1 MQNNFTPVTLMGL
14 PVDEPELICKIEP
27 GEEPWIPSD
36 QASRELRILP
46 GNKSGGVTSEPA
58 IAPYRQYRGTTWT
71 YPEVID
77 LLVIWREREIQQE
90 LQRSHRNI
98 ETFQVV
104 ASKMAKRGHKRSALE
119 CRSKIKTLKRDY
131 RIAKANNS
139 PGKGHL
145 AWLFYDQLDHL
156 LANDA
161 NIPPPDRLPSLSH
174 RGASLAD
181 TISQCSTEEE
191 PMPEGPKECS
201 PASRELFALRTQSPT
216 EISTMTDISPVLH
229 VKEEAPEEIPVMPP
243 MGIAEDGSPAP
254 LLASAPCEKP
264 GSSASTADGAV
275 TPCQSPSP
283 GPARSYAAER
293 LANIRKRKRKNRQD
307 LALEIT
313 QAADKRVQAAT
324 DRILTALGEY
334 ARADLEDRERDRVDT
349 EQIIALMNRQTE
361 LLESLVRKQAE
372 AQASAPPALTRH
384 ARLPR
389 LEQPSHPAEPSPLR
403 LAVPRRP
410 VSRARYRR

>member
-1 MQNNFTPVTLMGL
+1 MQSNYSSVALLGL

-27 GEEPWIPSD
+27 GEEPWILSE
-36 QASRELRILP
+36 QAARERRILP
-46 GNKSGGVTSEPA
+46 GNKSAAEPAEPA

-145 AWLFYDQLDHL
+145 AWLFYDRLDHL

-161 NIPPPDRLPSLSH
+161 NIPPPDTLPSFSH
-174 RGASLAD
+174 RGVSRAD
-181 TISQCSTEEE
+181 SISQCSTEEE
-191 PMPEGPKECS
+191 GMLEGTKELS
-201 PASRELFALRTQSPT
+201 PASQEPLASRIQSPG
-216 EISTMTDISPVLH
+216 EASSLSDCFPVVH
-229 VKEEAPEEIPVMPP
+229 IKEEASDEI
-243 MGIAEDGSPAP
+243 GIAEVGSPAP
-254 LLASAPCEKP
+254 LLPSASCDKP
-264 GSSASTADGAV
+264 GSSASTVDGAG
-275 TPCQSPSP
+275 TPSPSPLP

-293 LANIRKRKRKNRQD
+293 LANIRKRKKKNRQD
-307 LALEIT
+307 MALEIT

-324 DRILTALGEY
+324 DRILTALSEY
-334 ARADLEDRERDRVDT
+334 AKADLEDRERDRLDT

-361 LLESLVRKQAE
+361 LLESLVRKQSE
-372 AQASAPPALTRH
+372 AQAPVSPVLTRH

-389 LEQPSHPAEPSPLR
+389 LGQTTHSADSSPLR
-403 LAVPRRP
+403 LGVSRRP
-410 VSRARYRR
+410 VARARYRR

>member
-1 MQNNFTPVTLMGL
+1 MQNNIATVALLGL
-14 PVDEPELICKIEP
+14 PIDEPELICKIEP

-36 QASRELRILP
+36 QASRERRILP
-46 GNKSGGVTSEPA
+46 GNKSGGVTPEPA

-145 AWLFYDQLDHL
+145 AWLFYDRLDHL

-161 NIPPPDRLPSLSH
+161 NIPPPDKLPNFSQ

-181 TISQCSTEEE
+181 TVSQCSTEEE
-191 PMPEGPKECS
+191 PMLDGAKECS
-201 PASRELFALRTQSPT
+201 PANRELFALRTQSPT
-216 EISTMTDISPVLH
+216 EISNMTGCCPVLQI
-229 VKEEAPEEIPVMPP
+229 KEEAPDDSPVMPP
-243 MGIAEDGSPAP
+243 VGFAEVSSPAP
-254 LLASAPCEKP
+254 PPSSAPCEKP
-264 GSSASTADGAV
+264 ASSASTADGAV
-275 TPCQSPSP
+275 TPSQSPSP
-283 GPARSYAAER
+283 SPVRSYAAER

-313 QAADKRVQAAT
+313 QAADKRVQVAT
-324 DRILTALGEY
+324 DRILAALGEY
-334 ARADLEDRERDRVDT
+334 ARADLEERERDRVDT

-372 AQASAPPALTRH
+372 AQAPATPMLSRH

-389 LEQPSHPAEPSPLR
+389 LGQPNHSVEPSPLR

>member
-1 MQNNFTPVTLMGL
+1 MQNNFGTVALLGL
-14 PVDEPELICKIEP
+14 PIDEPELICKIEP
-27 GEEPWIPSD
+27 EEELWIPSE
-36 QASRELRILP
+36 QAKERRILP
-46 GNKSGGVTSEPA
+46 GNKLAGGTAEPA
-58 IAPYRQYRGTTWT
+58 ITPYRQYRGTTWT

-145 AWLFYDQLDHL
+145 AWLFYDRLDHL

-161 NIPPPDRLPSLSH
+161 NIPPPEKLPNFSR
-174 RGASLAD
+174 RGVPRAD
-181 TISQCSTEEE
+181 SISQCSTEEE
-191 PMPEGPKECS
+191 GMPEGTKECS
-201 PASRELFALRTQSPT
+201 PASRELFPLRTQSPA
-216 EISTMTDISPVLH
+216 EVSNVTDCFPLSYI
-229 VKEEAPEEIPVMPP
+229 KEEAPDETAGEPP
-243 MGIAEDGSPAP
+243 AGLAEVSSPAA
-254 LLASAPCEKP
+254 LLPSASCDKP
-264 GSSASTADGAV
+264 GSSASTVDGAV
-275 TPCQSPSP
+275 TPSQSPL
-283 GPARSYAAER
+283 PAPVRSYAAER

-307 LALEIT
+307 MALEIT

-334 ARADLEDRERDRVDT
+334 AKADLEERERDRVDT

-361 LLESLVRKQAE
+361 LLESLVRKQTE
-372 AQASAPPALTRH
+372 AQAPVSPVLTRH
-384 ARLPR
+384 TRLPR
-389 LEQPSHPAEPSPLR
+389 LGQPNHSADSSPLR
-403 LAVPRRP
+403 LGVPRRP
-410 VSRARYRR
+410 AARARYRR